1 MNDVINIEL
10 KELDINYK
18 MYAPNRK
25 TNLIERIVD
34 NTKQPYEYEM
44 LLTMADQL
52 SHINPKKNVERN
64 LLQAHF
70 YSLSKY
76 KAIKWGN
83 ASFIMS
89 STLLLASIVMMWLL
103 ATANLSYDAIC
114 LTPSS

>member
-44 LLTMADQL
+44 LLTMANEL
-52 SHINPKKNVERN
+52 CHINPKKNKTILDIGMN
-64 LLQAHF
+64 IGNHALFFA
-70 YSLSKY
+70 SLGY
-76 KAIKWGN
+76 KVLIIEAN
-83 ASFIMS
+83 PIMS
-89 STLLLASIVMMWLL
+89 ALYYIIVEIYGF
-103 ATANLSYDAIC
+103 AVK
-114 LTPSS
+114 